1 MSTRRDFVKTSALL
15 AGALG
20 AGFGPGAVA
29 RAHALGRSAAAPLRV
44 LVLGGTG
51 FLGPHLVRVLVE
63 RGHRPTLFN
72 RGRTQP
78 AMFTELYAGIE
89 NLVGDRNGDISALR
103 GGSWDAVIDD
113 SGMTPQQVRA
123 TAEMLRDSV
132 GQYLFTS
139 TRGVYMDYTRTPMD
153 EDAPVGPPGVPE
165 AEWEGYGPLKALAE
179 REVHRV
185 FPRSTTII
193 RPPQITGPGD
203 RTDRFTYWYDRV
215 DRGGEVL
222 APGDPTDPVQYS
234 DVRDLSEFYV
244 HLLEQKTAGV
254 FNIGGPASPLSSAE
268 FLYGLRA
275 NTAAPISFTWV
286 DWDFLVAEG
295 LGERELPGWR
305 APRGRYLNNAR
316 MDNRRA
322 IAAGLRFRPLSVT
335 ARDTLEWRRSVP
347 GTGDAPL
354 RAGLSAERERAVLAA
369 WRARGG
375 AASPRP

>member
-1 MSTRRDFVKTSALL
+1 MSTRRQFVKTSVLM

-20 AGFGPGAVA
+20 SSLAPGVAG
-29 RAHALGRSAAAPLRV
+29 RAHAAARSGGAPLRV

-51 FLGPHLVRVLVE
+51 FLGPHVVRALVE
-63 RGHRPTLFN
+63 RGHQPTLFN
-72 RGRTQP
+72 RGRTKP
-78 AMFTELYAGIE
+78 TMFTELYAGVE

-103 GGSWDAVIDD
+103 GGRWDAVIDD

-123 TAEMLRDSV
+123 TAEILEDSV

-139 TRGVYMDYTRTPMD
+139 TRGVYVDFTRTPMD

-165 AEWEGYGPLKALAE
+165 EKWEGYSPLKALAE
-179 REVHRV
+179 REVLKV
-185 FPRSTTII
+185 FPRAATII

-244 HLLEQKTAGV
+244 HLLERKTTGV

-286 DWDFLVAEG
+286 DWDFLEAQG

-335 ARDTLEWRRSVP
+335 ARDTLAWRRSAE
-347 GTGDAPL
+347 GGADRPL
-354 RAGLSAERERAVLAA
+354 RAGLSAEREREVLAA
-369 WRARGG
+369 WRA
-375 AASPRP
+375 AASTTR

>member
-1 MSTRRDFVKTSALL
+1 MSTRRQFVKSSVLMAS
-15 AGALG
+15 ALG
-20 AGFGPGAVA
+20 AGLAPGTSA
-29 RAHALGRSAAAPLRV
+29 RAHAVGRSPAAPLRV

-51 FLGPHLVRVLVE
+51 FLGPHVVRALME
-63 RGHRPTLFN
+63 RGHQPTLFN
-72 RGRTQP
+72 RGRTKP
-78 AMFTELYAGIE
+78 RMFTELYTGLE

-103 GGSWDAVIDD
+103 GGMWDAVIDD
-113 SGMTPQQVRA
+113 SGMTPKQVRA
-123 TAEMLRDSV
+123 TAEILKDSV

-165 AEWEGYGPLKALAE
+165 EEWEGYGPMKALAE
-179 REVHRV
+179 REVRKV
-185 FPRSTTII
+185 FPHSATII

-215 DRGGEVL
+215 ARGGEVL
-222 APGDPTDPVQYS
+222 APGDPTDHVQYS

-244 HLLEQKTAGV
+244 HLLEQRTAGV
-254 FNIGGPASPLSSAE
+254 FNIGGPASPLTSAE

-275 NTAAPISFTWV
+275 NTAAPVSFTWV
-286 DWDFLVAEG
+286 DWDFLEAQG

-322 IAAGLRFRPLSVT
+322 IAAGLRFRPLSIT
-335 ARDTLEWRRSVP
+335 ARDTLEWRRSI
-347 GTGDAPL
+347 TGVEGRPL
-354 RAGLSAERERAVLAA
+354 RAGLSAEKERTVLAA
-369 WRARGG
+369 WRARAG
-375 AASPRP
+375 A

>member
-1 MSTRRDFVKTSALL
+1 MSTRREFVKTSMLM

-20 AGFGPGAVA
+20 ASVSPAAAA
-29 RAHALGRSAAAPLRV
+29 RAQAARPAAAPLRV

-51 FLGPHLVRVLVE
+51 FLGPHVVRALLE

-72 RGRTQP
+72 RGRTRP
-78 AMFTELYAGIE
+78 TLFTELYAGLE
-89 NLVGDRNGDISALR
+89 NLVGDRDGDLSALR
-103 GGSWDAVIDD
+103 GGRWDAVIDD
-113 SGMTPQQVRA
+113 SGMTPRQVRA
-123 TAEMLRDSV
+123 TAELLRDSV

-165 AEWEGYGPLKALAE
+165 ERWEGYGPMKALAE
-179 REVHRV
+179 REVHRA
-185 FPRSTTII
+185 FPRTATII

-222 APGDPTDPVQYS
+222 APGDPADPVQYS

-244 HLLEQKTAGV
+244 HLLERRTAGV
-254 FNIGGPASPLSSAE
+254 FNIGGPAAPLTSAE

-275 NTAAPISFTWV
+275 GTAAPVSFTWV
-286 DWDFLVAEG
+286 EWDFLEGEG

-335 ARDTLEWRRSVP
+335 ARDTLEWRR
-347 GTGDAPL
+347 GAAADRGAL
-354 RAGLSAERERAVLAA
+354 RAGLSAERERAVLDA
-369 WRARGG
+369 WRARG
-375 AASPRP
+375 